1 MNNKTPGSD
10 GFTIEF
16 YRFFWPAIGLIMV
29 DSFNYAFENGE
40 MSISQ
45 KRGIISLIPKKDKD
59 KKYLKNWRPI
69 SLLNNDYK
77 IVTKALALRLEKVL
91 PTIISANQTGYV
103 KGRYIGESIRIIT
116 DMMSFTKKK
125 NIPGLAVFLDF
136 EKAFDSIEWCYLQ
149 KCLEAFNFGP
159 QLRQW
164 ISVLYNNIS
173 SCVLNNGFATKHFNL
188 SRGVRQGCPLSGIL
202 FVIGVE
208 ILSNAIKRSKEIE
221 GIQIDQN
228 KSIKITQYA
237 DDTTV
242 FVKNIRSV
250 HRLFD
255 LLRQFENC
263 SGLRINQSKSEILWL
278 GSLRQRKDSILNL
291 KLSDE
296 TVYALGVYFSYDEE
310 LATKRN
316 FFEKLP
322 KLKKILNIW
331 SSRDISIYGR
341 VNIVKTLAISKLTFV
356 CSVLDTPK
364 GFTDE
369 VNNIIFDYIWKY
381 KNPKLKK
388 TTIIKNKKDGG
399 LNMLDFTLF
408 DNALKIVW
416 VKRLCTN
423 DERPWK
429 FIPLSLLSNVGGSLL
444 FQCNYNIQYLPLNEN
459 LPKFYRD
466 IISHWQ
472 KIKNINPKTK
482 GDVLNQIIWNNQFI
496 RVNKLSV
503 FFPAWNKVG
512 IEKLSCLFDNEG
524 NTLLSLTTFM
534 QKYNV
539 KCNFLQY
546 YSLLSAIPQEWKT
559 MLKQECSLPSTEY
572 VTPSIEKLT
581 CKIIYNTLLNHQHF
595 PPPTAEKRLIEY
607 GFNFQE
613 RQKIY
618 SLPFRVT
625 NEVKLSVFQYK
636 IVHNILYTNKR
647 LHKMKKKQQPDC
659 PYCHGIDQTPLHLF
673 VECLIAKLFWNKFTK
688 WYNDTCG
695 GTIALE
701 QNKIIY
707 GVLRYTSSCSTLNHL
722 IIIGKYFLY
731 INRVHDEK
739 RPQFTDFVTLVNE
752 KIELEKYIAIT
763 TNKLLSF
770 TKKWSNFVNN

>member
-1 MNNKTPGSD
+1 M
-10 GFTIEF
+10 
-16 YRFFWPAIGLIMV
+16 
-29 DSFNYAFENGE
+29 
-40 MSISQ
+40 
-45 KRGIISLIPKKDKD
+45 
-59 KKYLKNWRPI
+59 
-69 SLLNNDYK
+69 
-77 IVTKALALRLEKVL
+77 
-91 PTIISANQTGYV
+91 
-103 KGRYIGESIRIIT
+103 
-116 DMMSFTKKK
+116 
-125 NIPGLAVFLDF
+125 
-136 EKAFDSIEWCYLQ
+136 
-149 KCLEAFNFGP
+149 
-159 QLRQW
+159 
-164 ISVLYNNIS
+164 
-173 SCVLNNGFATKHFNL
+173 NNGFASKHFNL

-221 GIQIDQN
+221 GIQIDPN
-228 KSIKITQYA
+228 KSIKVTQYA

-242 FVKNIRSV
+242 FVKDIRSV
-250 HRLFD
+250 HELFD
-255 LLRQFENC
+255 LLQQFENC
-263 SGLRINQSKSEILWL
+263 SGLRINQSKSEMLWL
-278 GSLRQRKDSILNL
+278 GSLRQRKDSILKL
-291 KLSDE
+291 KLSDD
-296 TVYALGVYFSYDEE
+296 VYALGVYFSYDEE

-341 VNIVKTLAISKLTFV
+341 VNIVKTLALSKLTFI

-369 VNNIIFDYIWKY
+369 VNNIIFDYIWRY

-399 LNMLDFTLF
+399 LNMVDFTLF

-416 VKRLCTN
+416 VKRLCAN

-429 FIPLSLLSNVGGSLL
+429 FIPLSLLSNVGGSFL
-444 FQCNYNIQYLPLNEN
+444 FQCNYNFQHLPLNET

-466 IISHWQ
+466 IIFHWQ
-472 KIKNINPKTK
+472 KIKNTNPKTK
-482 GDVLNQIIWNNQFI
+482 KDVLNQIIWNNQFI
-496 RVNKLSV
+496 RVNKSSV
-503 FFPAWNKVG
+503 FFSGWNKAG
-512 IEKLSCLFDNEG
+512 IEKLSSLFDNES
-524 NTLLSLTTFM
+524 NTLLTFTTFK

-539 KCNFLQY
+539 KSNFLQY

-559 MLKQECSLPSTEY
+559 MLKQECFIPSTEY
-572 VTPSIEKLT
+572 VPLSIEKLT
-581 CKIIYNTLLNHQHF
+581 CKTIYNTLLNHQHF
-595 PPPTAEKRLIEY
+595 PPPTAEKRLVEY
-607 GFNFQE
+607 GFNSQE

-636 IVHNILYTNKR
+636 IVHNILYTNKI

-673 VECLIAKLFWNKFTK
+673 VECSIANSFWNKFTN
-688 WYNDTCG
+688 WYNATCG
-695 GTIALE
+695 GNITLE
-701 QNKIIY
+701 QNEIIY
-707 GVLRYTSSCSTLNHL
+707 GVLRYTSSCLTLNHL

-731 INRVHDEK
+731 IKGVHDEK

-770 TKKWSNFVNN
+770 TKKWSNFLRN